1 MQIKDFFEKMNK
13 TFWNVEDLYKPDLSD
28 EVVLVNREDSLD
40 LIIRILAKGTNLLA
54 AYVIEDG
61 CPVGVIVK
69 DDMLT
74 RVYIP
79 DKNPASMK
87 VGDIMS
93 TDITVLRE
101 SMSFEELFKQFFDKN
116 YITQPIVNEDGR
128 IRGIMSVFDIAR
140 YLYLYSTIID
150 M

>member
-13 TFWNVEDLYKPDLSD
+13 TFWNSEDLYKPDLSD
-28 EVVLVNREDSLD
+28 EVLIVNRGDPLD
-40 LIIRILAKGTNLLA
+40 LIVRILAKGTNQLA
-54 AYVIEDG
+54 AYVVEEG

-69 DDMLT
+69 DDLLT

-79 DKNPASMK
+79 KKDPSIMK

-93 TDITVLRE
+93 TDITVLKE
-101 SMSFEELFKQFFDKN
+101 SMKFEDLFKQFFEKE
-116 YITQPIVNEDGR
+116 YITQPVVNEEGR
-128 IRGIMSVFDIAR
+128 LRGVMTIFDIAR
-140 YLYLYSTIID
+140 YLYLYSTILE